1 MNMVTPEEL
10 GDDEEYED
18 ILEDI
23 KEECGKYGQWM
34 EKGLELISWLNERRP
49 KSVLA
54 FLKVL
59 RNNIILQFQ

>member
-34 EKGLELISWLNERRP
+34 EKGFDITTGEREIWGWEPRP
-49 KSVLA
+49 
-54 FLKVL
+54 
-59 RNNIILQFQ
+59 RRGITQ